1 MKAANHESRLSSVED
16 RMEDADNTLAALW
29 AFGIKVYE
37 ICEATQKVTREL
49 VCRLDGVTADGLS
62 EEAVRDLRQT
72 QRVVVALAKK
82 ADLFNDEE
90 LAELFNETQR

>member
-1 MKAANHESRLSSVED
+1 MTTDNHEARLSGVED
-16 RMEDADNTLAALW
+16 RLEDVDNTLAALW

-49 VCRLDGVTADGLS
+49 ACRLDGIPTAGLS
-62 EEAVRDLRQT
+62 EEAIRDLRQT

-82 ADLFNDEE
+82 ADLFNDSE
-90 LAELFNETQR
+90 LAELFNETPR